1 MRFNLQT
8 SKLLYEVR
16 YQNSNVS
23 EDYTYEELY
32 KDINGK
38 YFIHFQG
45 GKESKYAIAFDNRE
59 SIEIKGNYSINIDNV
74 DIFKAITRIFQEQDP
89 KEFLVIDWESEEEE
103 SLIWISEISEE
114 ELPF

>member
-16 YQNSNVS
+16 YQNSNLS

-45 GKESKYAIAFDNRE
+45 CKRKQICN
-59 SIEIKGNYSINIDNV
+59 EI
-74 DIFKAITRIFQEQDP
+74 
-89 KEFLVIDWESEEEE
+89 
-103 SLIWISEISEE
+103 
-114 ELPF
+114 

>member
-38 YFIHFQG
+38 YFIHFKG
-45 GKESKYAIAFDNRE
+45 GKESKYAMKFDD
-59 SIEIKGNYSINIDNV
+59 IENIEVKGNYSIDIDSI
-74 DIFKAITRIFQEQDP
+74 DIFKAITRIFQEQYP
-89 KEFLVIDWESEEEE
+89 KEFLVIDWASEEEE
-103 SLIWISEISEE
+103 SLIWISEILEE

>member
-32 KDINGK
+32 KDIDGE

-45 GKESKYAIAFDNRE
+45 GKESKYAMKFDDRE
-59 SIEIKGNYSINIDNV
+59 SIEIKGNYSIDIDSIDV
-74 DIFKAITRIFQEQDP
+74 FKAITRIFQEQNP

-103 SLIWISEISEE
+103 SLIWINEISEE

>member
-32 KDINGK
+32 KDINGE
-38 YFIHFQG
+38 YFIHFYG
-45 GKESKYAIAFDNRE
+45 GKESKYAINE
-59 SIEIKGNYSINIDNV
+59 IENIEIRGNYSIDIDSV
-74 DIFKAITRIFQEQDP
+74 DIFKAITRIFQEQYP

-103 SLIWISEISEE
+103 SLIWMSEILEE